1 MNRRA
6 TLSCVAILLALVAAA
21 CGSSSPSSPSGAVSV
36 QGVVLGS
43 AAGFAASSN
52 HPVATSVTG
61 TITVTVAGTNQTV
74 TVSANGTFELTV
86 PAGTF
91 TLVFESNGV
100 QIGTV
105 EITAGA
111 GSQVKIT
118 VQVQS
123 STLTVI
129 EIKVDDQNETDTT
142 KTCAIEGGT
151 VGQGIEL
158 EGSVA
163 DTGSTAGEFNMTVNG
178 QRSAATVVI
187 DDSHASFKCNGPK
200 TGTCNA
206 TSVVKGAKVHVR
218 GTLDSC
224 TMTAAKVTASQVML
238 Q

>member
-1 MNRRA
+1 

-43 AAGFAASSN
+43 SAAGFAASSN
-52 HPVATSVTG
+52 RPVAKSGTG
-61 TITVTVAGTNQTV
+61 TVTVTVAGTNQTV

-206 TSVVKGAKVHVR
+206 TSVVKGAKVHVT